1 MTQFFFLLIKKEK
14 VHKDWEMGFP
24 SPQSRKE
31 TGFTKASLNL
41 SGEEKTNKRGKYT
54 CQLRDTDMEQK

>member
-1 MTQFFFLLIKKEK
+1 
-14 VHKDWEMGFP
+14 MGFP

-54 CQLRDTDMEQK
+54 CQLRDADLEQK

>member
-1 MTQFFFLLIKKEK
+1 MTHFFFLLKKKKSTKAGKWASLHLSQGE
-14 VHKDWEMGFP
+14 
-24 SPQSRKE
+24 R
-31 TGFTKASLNL
+31 GFTKASLNL